1 MIEAQPYW
9 SFAERSPANPWRAPE
24 HRTAPSVWEAM
35 GEKRENDGQA
45 EGLPRTASKAQTLA
59 RLKRRGIDT
68 TLEELDYF
76 VQEIEQ
82 DSRADYREISA
93 YDGADEELTYTDDA
107 IRFGWAGNWISQPK
121 GFKAHRPDGT
131 PAATRRSLLTSDRRK
146 LRFRYVPFS

>member
-45 EGLPRTASKAQTLA
+45 EGLPRTASKVQTLA
-59 RLKRRGIDT
+59 RLKRRGIDA

-82 DSRADYREISA
+82 DSRTDYREIFD
-93 YDGADEELTYTDDA
+93 YDGADEQRQDL
-107 IRFGWAGNWISQPK
+107 
-121 GFKAHRPDGT
+121 
-131 PAATRRSLLTSDRRK
+131 PAATRNTVLTSDRRK